1 MLLFNNGFWTKL
13 GLISTLMMASSSVF
27 ASQKFCIFDMVG
39 KQGPLFAA
47 MKEYSLNAQ
56 KWGAKVELVSY
67 VDERIAAEDF
77 KAGQCDAVL
86 LTGIRARQFNQ
97 FAGSIDSIGGL
108 ANYTALKLLLET
120 LSHHPQAQ
128 SLLRQ
133 GQYEVAGIFP
143 LGAAY
148 LFLGD
153 RQINS
158 VAKMA
163 GRKIAVLDYDPA
175 QVKMAQRIG
184 AQAVA
189 SDVTNFAGKFNNGVV
204 DVVVAPAVAYM
215 PLELYKG
222 VGAKGVVLRLPV
234 AQLSFQML
242 IRPEKFPAHFADASR
257 KYFFTQFD
265 AVIKAVQQ
273 AEEDILFFFPVP
285 DGDEAKYQDMMREA
299 RIAMTK
305 DGFYDPAMMR
315 LMKKV
320 RCRLQPQQAECADNR
335 E

>member
-1 MLLFNNGFWTKL
+1 MVKFHKLWLKITLVLFLLL
-13 GLISTLMMASSSVF
+13 DADSAF
-27 ASQKFCIFDMVG
+27 AQKFCIFDMVG

-47 MKEYSLNAQ
+47 MKEYSLMAQ
-56 KWGAKVELVSY
+56 TWGVKIELASY

-86 LTGIRARQFNQ
+86 LTGIRARQFNS
-97 FAGSIDSIGGL
+97 FTGSIDSIGGL
-108 ANYTALKLLLET
+108 VDYSALKVLLET
-120 LSHHPQAQ
+120 LSYHPQAQ
-128 SLLRQ
+128 TLLHQ
-133 GQYEVAGIFP
+133 GNYEVAGIFP

-148 LFLGD
+148 LFLKD
-153 RQINS
+153 RKINS

-175 QVKMAQRIG
+175 QVRMAQRIG
-184 AQAVA
+184 AQAVS

-204 DVVVAPAVAYM
+204 DVVVAPAVAYL

-222 VGAKGVVLRLPV
+222 VGSQGVVLRLPV
-234 AQLSFQML
+234 AQLTFQVL
-242 IRPEKFPAHFADASR
+242 INPKKFPENFADTSR
-257 KYFFTQFD
+257 KYFFKQFD
-265 AVIKAVQQ
+265 LVLRAIQQ

-285 DGDEAKYQDMMREA
+285 DGDEQKYHDMMREA
-299 RIAMTK
+299 RISMTQQ
-305 DGFYDPAMMR
+305 GFYDPAMMR